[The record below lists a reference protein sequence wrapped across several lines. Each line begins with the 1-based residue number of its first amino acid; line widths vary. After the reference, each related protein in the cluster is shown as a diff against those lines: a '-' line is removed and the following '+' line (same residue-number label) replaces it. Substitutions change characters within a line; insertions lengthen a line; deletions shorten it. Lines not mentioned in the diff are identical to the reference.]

1 MAILSKVCKSDN
13 FESHNSLKLSFTN
26 IRGLRSNFVDCE
38 SFLESN
44 SPDILALCETNLD
57 DSIDSG
63 NFSVRGYLPLIRK
76 DSSTHMHGL
85 AVYVKEGLP
94 FARDLSLEN
103 SADSYLCFRLALLH
117 SVSYF
122 FFLYRSPSSSLC
134 TVFDSISSNI
144 DEVLSINPSA
154 NVFVFG
160 DFNVHHKDW
169 LTYSGGTDR
178 PGELCYNFSI
188 SNDLTQIVNFPTR
201 IPDCDSHSPA
211 LLDLFLSSD
220 ASICSAMA
228 FPPLGNSDHVVV
240 SVFIDFPVNSK
251 QDAPFHRVAYDYSRA
266 DWDGLRDHLRDVPW
280 EDIFKLGAST
290 AASEFCEW
298 VQVGIDVYIPHRKYQ
313 VKPHSSPWF
322 SAACAA
328 AIAHRNHFFHLYQQ
342 NKSSESKVKFRQ
354 ASNRVAKGFLKLPNL
369 HMLLKQKSPSLPRN
383 LALGTFGELLIVFST
398 KVNLLYLLYSTDRRC
413 CLLHLIKQNY
423 LLKTFPRTQILMTL
437 VSLYLFSLLELI

>member
-1 MAILSKVCKSDN
+1 MAMLSKACKPDN
-13 FESHNSLKLSFTN
+13 FESHNSLKLRFTN

-57 DSIDSG
+57 DSNDSG
-63 NFSVRGYLPLIRK
+63 NFSVIGYLPLIRK

-122 FFLYRSPSSSLC
+122 FFLYQSPSSSLC

-178 PGELCYNFSI
+178 PGEL
-188 SNDLTQIVNFPTR
+188 LTQIIHFATQ

-211 LLDLFLSSD
+211 LLDLFISSD
-220 ASICSAMA
+220 ASICSTMA

-240 SVFIDFPVNSK
+240 SVSIDFPINSK
-251 QDAPFHRVAYDYSRA
+251 QDSPFHRVAYDYSRA

-280 EDIFKLGAST
+280 GNIFKLGAST

-298 VQVGIDVYIPHRKYQ
+298 VQVGIDVYISHRKYQ

-328 AIAHRNHFFHLYQQ
+328 A
-342 NKSSESKVKFRQ
+342 
-354 ASNRVAKGFLKLPNL
+354 
-369 HMLLKQKSPSLPRN
+369 SP
-383 LALGTFGELLIVFST
+383 
-398 KVNLLYLLYSTDRRC
+398 
-413 CLLHLIKQNY
+413 
-423 LLKTFPRTQILMTL
+423 
-437 VSLYLFSLLELI
+437 